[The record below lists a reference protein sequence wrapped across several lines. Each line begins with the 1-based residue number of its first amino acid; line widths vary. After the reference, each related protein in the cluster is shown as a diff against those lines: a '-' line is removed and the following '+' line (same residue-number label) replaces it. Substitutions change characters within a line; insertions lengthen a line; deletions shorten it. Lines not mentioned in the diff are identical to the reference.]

1 VVATHLVAKQRKL
14 VELRSRAERLESEE
28 AQLRSKGEGARTE
41 ADHLWGDETQLL
53 AVLREVSLQVGEV
66 ESSLGEANTH
76 LERTNAELL

>member
-1 VVATHLVAKQRKL
+1 MVATHLVAKQRKL